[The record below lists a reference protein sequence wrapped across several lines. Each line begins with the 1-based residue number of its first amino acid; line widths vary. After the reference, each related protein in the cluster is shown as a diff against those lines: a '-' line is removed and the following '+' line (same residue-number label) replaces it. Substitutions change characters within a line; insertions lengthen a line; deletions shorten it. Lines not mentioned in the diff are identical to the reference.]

1 MSRPMP
7 RSRASD
13 RGILLSSS
21 RRSARSQKHGAT
33 RARRGGMP
41 ARVAAM
47 TKRGCGYP
55 PAAVGDPWITAA
67 RPCLLRAG
75 RFPVLWGTGK
85 ARTLT
90 PTLTPHT
97 NAAHAPRA
105 DSAHQG
111 ESTAVKVWQRGGM
124 PEGGTSSFILS
135 IDTCMALKQPIEN
148 RTHNDRH
155 NEVHKA

>member
-75 RFPVLWGTGK
+75 RFPVLRGTGK

-90 PTLTPHT
+90 PTPTPHPD
-97 NAAHAPRA
+97 AAHAPRA
-105 DSAHQG
+105 EGASQDVIEGRKSLAERRYARRRHVVIHIVYRYVQNIKTTNR
-111 ESTAVKVWQRGGM
+111 ESLA
-124 PEGGTSSFILS
+124 
-135 IDTCMALKQPIEN
+135 
-148 RTHNDRH
+148 
-155 NEVHKA
+155 